1 MRWTER
7 QRAMLREMGV
17 QLWSREPALVED
29 GPAVADGATRATQ
42 APSTPSTPPMPAR
55 PEGAHRVAE
64 PRPPAMASIAHG
76 PAAAVQPADW
86 LVIGEPLD
94 PADRQQEQLLD
105 NLLRAIGASRTAPTR
120 ANRAAFVPLGGRAA
134 AGPALADSDD
144 NALVAAAI
152 TAASPRCAIALGRA
166 AAATLLGRD
175 EPIGAWRGRVHRHG
189 DVAVVVT
196 FSLAFLL
203 RHPAEKAK
211 AWLDLCLAFGAS
223 TPTS

>member
-29 GPAVADGATRATQ
+29 GPAAAALATRAIP
-42 APSTPSTPPMPAR
+42 ASSTPQTPPRADA
-55 PEGAHRVAE
+55 AHRVAE
-64 PRPPAMASIAHG
+64 PRPAAATSSTG
-76 PAAAVQPADW
+76 PGRAAAVQPSDW

-94 PADRQQEQLLD
+94 PADPQQEQLLD
-105 NLLRAIGASRTAPTR
+105 NLLRAIGVSRTAQTR
-120 ANRAAFVPLGGRAA
+120 ADRAAFVALTGRTA
-134 AGPALADSDD
+134 AGSALPDIDD
-144 NALVAAAI
+144 NAFVTAAIAAA
-152 TAASPRCAIALGRA
+152 APRCAIALGRA

-175 EPIGAWRGRVHRHG
+175 EPIGAWRGRSHRHG
-189 DVAVVVT
+189 DVPVVVT

-211 AWLDLCLAFGAS
+211 AWLDLCLAVGAS
-223 TPTS
+223 AATSR

>member
-7 QRAMLREMGV
+7 QCAMLREMGV

-29 GPAVADGATRATQ
+29 GPPAADPASRAIP
-42 APSTPSTPPMPAR
+42 APSTLQMSTRADVD
-55 PEGAHRVAE
+55 HRVAE
-64 PRPPAMASIAHG
+64 PRPAAAMP
-76 PAAAVQPADW
+76 PAAPALAGAMQPADW

-94 PADRQQEQLLD
+94 PGDRQQEQLLD

-120 ANRAAFVPLGGRAA
+120 ANRAAFVALGGRTAA
-134 AGPALADSDD
+134 AGSGPADSGD
-144 NALVAAAI
+144 NALVSAAIAAA
-152 TAASPRCAIALGRA
+152 APRCAIALGRA

-175 EPIGAWRGRVHRHG
+175 EPIGAWRGRSHRHG
-189 DVAVVVT
+189 VVPVVVT

-211 AWLDLCLAFGAS
+211 AWLDLCLAVGARA
-223 TPTS
+223 PTS